1 MIHYAQLAVVS
12 TFIETRLRGASM
24 SSAYRFG
31 HFTLDLAAHSLFS
44 DDKPLSL
51 TPNEF
56 ALLVIFTQHPMQ
68 PLSRARIIELLYGH
82 EAPVTER
89 GIDVPVWR
97 LRRLLED
104 NPAIPRRILTLR
116 RVGYVFVPD
125 GEYEYR

>member
-1 MIHYAQLAVVS
+1 MIHDAGLALVS
-12 TFIETRLRGASM
+12 TLNESRLHGASM

-31 HFTLDLAAHSLFS
+31 HFTLDLAAHALFS
-44 DDKPLSL
+44 DDTPVSL

-56 ALLVIFTQHPMQ
+56 ALLVIFTQHPLQ
-68 PLSRARIIELLYGH
+68 PLSRARIIELLYGQ

-104 NPAIPRRILTLR
+104 NPAIPRRIVTLR

-125 GEYEYR
+125 GEYGYR